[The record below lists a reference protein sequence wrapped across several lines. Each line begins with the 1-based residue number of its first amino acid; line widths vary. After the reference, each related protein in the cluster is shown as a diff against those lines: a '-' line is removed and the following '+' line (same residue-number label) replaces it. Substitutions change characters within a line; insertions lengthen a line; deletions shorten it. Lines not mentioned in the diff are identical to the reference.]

1 MKKSLYLF
9 ILLLFFFSA
18 NAQNEQSGT
27 ALPTEAIDKKLEEIR
42 FNPKISDTEKEK
54 ALLKLKSE
62 SEKIGYKWGILKSGR
77 RIIEIYMKQN
87 KNKDI
92 IELSTELKKI
102 DAGPQAVRTMANIYR
117 SSGLALAFLG
127 FHDASLKDFKTAV
140 NYAEKIE
147 DPETRNYTVAVV
159 YQNICLYF
167 FNKRLENRTF
177 IDSLKNYHHKSIE
190 TAKLI
195 KNYDEEITAEK
206 KYDVIS
212 FNYVRLAISYL
223 EEADQSG
230 NLAIAEKYLME
241 ALNIVT
247 NNQNLKEG
255 DNAILL
261 NQLSWL
267 YIEKKDYKKAME
279 YAYQALSIEKK
290 FPAPENKVESFEF
303 LASAYSELGDTRN
316 SKLYMDKYS
325 HLKDSLRIAEKNNA
339 DHSFNI
345 LLSDSKKTEEKKFS
359 FKMIIL
365 LVISIIL
372 VLTVIVYWKR
382 KNKRLH
388 RKYEEIIAKIN
399 SRRENSAMSSVKILT
414 DSEVKTSLN
423 IPDETVKSLLQK
435 LDKFEASE
443 KYLKKEVNLTWL
455 ANHLNT
461 NPKYLS
467 EIIKIYREKNFSN
480 YINGLRINFIVDK
493 LYNEPKYREYKISYL
508 AEESGF
514 VTYKVFVAAF
524 KNEHGVTP
532 SYFIEK
538 LKASGL

>member
-92 IELSTELKKI
+92 IKLSTELKKI

-167 FNKRLENRTF
+167 FNKRLENRAF

-230 NLAIAEKYLME
+230 NLTIAEKYLME

-399 SRRENSAMSSVKILT
+399 SRRENSAIGSVKILT